1 MSYTIKDAEWTCDKY
16 SPGSLDYLEKA
27 FGFELNRWADVL
39 VIRALENSLQDEHD
53 LGEVYRAYAD
63 DDCRCIAWSI
73 SMGLYKVFE
82 DFDEATKWVERMA
95 DYRLRDEW
103 PEEIPNY
110 EVLKTIQKLQGI
122 DY

>member
-16 SPGSLDYLEKA
+16 SPGSLDYLEEA

-73 SMGLYKVFE
+73 S
-82 DFDEATKWVERMA
+82 
-95 DYRLRDEW
+95 
-103 PEEIPNY
+103 
-110 EVLKTIQKLQGI
+110 IQGV
-122 DY
+122 